1 MTKSSTSIWHL
12 LHNVKSMVK
21 ISSIFVA
28 FLENMNFKHK
38 DGILD
43 LWKWDNWTLNL
54 EQVLSNVGFAK
65 QDKLKAEGQNI
76 NRQHQHRWLQVWTK
90 RNLSSEFEFLNWNS
104 NLDWTLLDVCFVKQD
119 KLKLKGKMST
129 DNVDADGFK
138 FEQKENCLLNDDY
151 SLPFD
156 THCGN

>member
-1 MTKSSTSIWHL
+1 M
-12 LHNVKSMVK
+12 
-21 ISSIFVA
+21 
-28 FLENMNFKHK
+28 
-38 DGILD
+38 
-43 LWKWDNWTLNL
+43 
-54 EQVLSNVGFAK
+54 K
-65 QDKLKAEGQNI
+65 QDKLKLKVKMSTDNVHANDFRFEQKEYY
-76 NRQHQHRWLQVWTK
+76 HVSLK
-90 RNLSSEFEFLNWNS
+90 SENWKS
-104 NLDWTLLDVCFVKQD
+104 ILDWTLLDVCFVKQD

>member
-1 MTKSSTSIWHL
+1 M
-12 LHNVKSMVK
+12 
-21 ISSIFVA
+21 
-28 FLENMNFKHK
+28 K
-38 DGILD
+38 DKKATDYVDTDSL
-43 LWKWDNWTLNL
+43 KF
-54 EQVLSNVGFAK
+54 EQKEKVY
-65 QDKLKAEGQNI
+65 
-76 NRQHQHRWLQVWTK
+76 
-90 RNLSSEFEFLNWNS
+90 EFEFSNWNS
-104 NLDWTLLDVCFVKQD
+104 NIDWNLLDVCFVKQD